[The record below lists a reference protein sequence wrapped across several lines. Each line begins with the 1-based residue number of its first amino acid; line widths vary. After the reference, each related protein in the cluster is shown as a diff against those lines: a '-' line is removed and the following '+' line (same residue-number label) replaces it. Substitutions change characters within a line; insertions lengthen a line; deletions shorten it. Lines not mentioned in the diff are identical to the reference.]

1 MSHLFLSR
9 NIEDGNARTGLPD
22 TTREAVEAAAKQA
35 NAYDFIMSMPDGA
48 ISHRGP
54 MLVWALPDYLVA
66 APVISWCRPCRRL

>member
-9 NIEDGNARTGLPD
+9 NIEDGNAWTGLPD

-48 ISHRGP
+48 ISHRGVCSARLSGRSTRDF
-54 MLVWALPDYLVA
+54 LVPSMSQALT
-66 APVISWCRPCRRL
+66 R